1 MSYTKPCNKCG
12 QRISLRQMPA
22 GQWVA
27 FDVSTED
34 QHVCGVQNEPDI
46 SIKIKGKKKKELQE
60 EEPIDLGYDGSDL
73 EIEEEDY
80 IEEIQNENNTYDTTS
95 GIHKCIDKSIK
106 EKKRILIDYYS
117 EYNGENT
124 QREIS
129 PIKKF
134 KYKNKTYLQ
143 AYCHKRKAE
152 RNFLTRSIETAKE
165 IDKKRTKIKFGKP
178 KTKFLENQS
187 KKDEDENESSK
198 HKSKNIINEDVF
210 RETSREV
217 DTSSQTPV
225 WLYIIIAVIVMGLA
239 RGFLIPLMD

>member
-1 MSYTKPCNKCG
+1 
-12 QRISLRQMPA
+12 MPA

-34 QHVCGVQNEPDI
+34 QHICGVQNAPDI
-46 SIKIKGKKKKELQE
+46 SINIKAKKKKELQE
-60 EEPIDLGYDGSDL
+60 EDSIDLGYDDSDL
-73 EIEEEDY
+73 EIEEEDD
-80 IEEIQNENNTYDTTS
+80 IEEIQNERKIYDTTS

-117 EYNGENT
+117 EYNEENT

-134 KYKNKTYLQ
+134 KYKDKTYLQ

-165 IDKKRTKIKFGKP
+165 IDKKRTTIKFGKP

-187 KKDEDENESSK
+187 KKDEDVSSGY
-198 HKSKNIINEDVF
+198 KSKKNIKENVVH
-210 RETSREV
+210 ETIREV
-217 DTSSQTPV
+217 EVSSQTPV

>member
-1 MSYTKPCNKCG
+1 
-12 QRISLRQMPA
+12 MPA

-34 QHVCGVQNEPDI
+34 QHICGVQNAPDI

-60 EEPIDLGYDGSDL
+60 EDSIDLGYDDSDL
-73 EIEEEDY
+73 EIEEEDN
-80 IEEIQNENNTYDTTS
+80 IEEIQNEGKIFDTTS

-117 EYNGENT
+117 EYNEENT

-134 KYKNKTYLQ
+134 KYKDKTYLQ

-165 IDKKRTKIKFGKP
+165 IDKKRTTIKFGKP

-187 KKDEDENESSK
+187 KKDEDVSSGY
-198 HKSKNIINEDVF
+198 KSKKNIKENVVH
-210 RETSREV
+210 ETIREV
-217 DTSSQTPV
+217 ESSSQTPV

>member
-34 QHVCGVQNEPDI
+34 QHICGVQNAPDI

-60 EEPIDLGYDGSDL
+60 EDSIDLGYDDSDL
-73 EIEEEDY
+73 EIEEEDD
-80 IEEIQNENNTYDTTS
+80 IEEIQNESKIYDTTS

-117 EYNGENT
+117 EYNEENT

-134 KYKNKTYLQ
+134 KYKDKTYLQ

-165 IDKKRTKIKFGKP
+165 IDKKRTTIKFGKP

-187 KKDEDENESSK
+187 KKDEDVSSGY
-198 HKSKNIINEDVF
+198 KSKKNIKENVVH
-210 RETSREV
+210 ETIREV
-217 DTSSQTPV
+217 ESSSQTPV

>member
-1 MSYTKPCNKCG
+1 
-12 QRISLRQMPA
+12 MPA

-34 QHVCGVQNEPDI
+34 QHICGVQNAPDI

-60 EEPIDLGYDGSDL
+60 EDSIDLGYDDSDL
-73 EIEEEDY
+73 EIEEEDD
-80 IEEIQNENNTYDTTS
+80 IEEIQNESKIYDTNS

-117 EYNGENT
+117 EYNEENT

-134 KYKNKTYLQ
+134 KYKDKTYLQ

-165 IDKKRTKIKFGKP
+165 IDKKRTTIKFGKP

-187 KKDEDENESSK
+187 KKDEDVRSEY
-198 HKSKNIINEDVF
+198 KSKKNIKENVVH
-210 RETSREV
+210 ETIREV
-217 DTSSQTPV
+217 ESSSQTPV

>member
-1 MSYTKPCNKCG
+1 
-12 QRISLRQMPA
+12 MPA

-34 QHVCGVQNEPDI
+34 QHICGVQNAPDI

-60 EEPIDLGYDGSDL
+60 EDSIDLGYDDSDL
-73 EIEEEDY
+73 EIEEEDD
-80 IEEIQNENNTYDTTS
+80 IEEIQNESKIYDTTS

-117 EYNGENT
+117 EYNEENT

-134 KYKNKTYLQ
+134 KYKDKTYLQ

-152 RNFLTRSIETAKE
+152 RNFLTRSIETAEE
-165 IDKKRTKIKFGKP
+165 IDKKRTTIKFGKP

-187 KKDEDENESSK
+187 KKDEDVSSEY
-198 HKSKNIINEDVF
+198 KSKKNIKENVVH
-210 RETSREV
+210 ETIREV
-217 DTSSQTPV
+217 EVSSQTPV

>member
-1 MSYTKPCNKCG
+1 
-12 QRISLRQMPA
+12 MPA

-34 QHVCGVQNEPDI
+34 QHICGVQNAPDI

-60 EEPIDLGYDGSDL
+60 EDSIDLGYDDSDL
-73 EIEEEDY
+73 EIEEEDD
-80 IEEIQNENNTYDTTS
+80 IEEIQNEIKIYDTTS

-117 EYNGENT
+117 EYNEENT

-134 KYKNKTYLQ
+134 KYKDKTYLQ

-165 IDKKRTKIKFGKP
+165 IDKKRTTIKFGKP

-187 KKDEDENESSK
+187 KKDEDVSSGY
-198 HKSKNIINEDVF
+198 KSKKNIKENVVNE
-210 RETSREV
+210 TIREV
-217 DTSSQTPV
+217 EASSQTPV